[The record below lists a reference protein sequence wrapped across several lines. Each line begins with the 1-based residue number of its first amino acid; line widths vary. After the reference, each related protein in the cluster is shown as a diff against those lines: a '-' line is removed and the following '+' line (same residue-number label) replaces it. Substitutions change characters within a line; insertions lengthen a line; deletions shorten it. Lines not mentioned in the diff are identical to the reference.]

1 MTMPEADSREA
12 PPYRVHV
19 MRALQRPG
27 RILLPNWL
35 AITFGGHIWT
45 WRPLDDRELRHE
57 LEHVRQWRQYGLTF
71 AVRYLRASLRSWRAG
86 TGWYRGNAFE
96 VAARVAEAVPER

>member
-1 MTMPEADSREA
+1 MPEADPRE
-12 PPYRVHV
+12 PPHRVHV

-35 AITFGGHIWT
+35 AITSEVIWT
-45 WRPLDDRELRHE
+45 WRTLDDRELRHE
-57 LEHVRQWRQYGLTF
+57 LEHVRQWRRYGLTF

-96 VAARVAEAVPER
+96 VAARAAEAVPDR